1 VKSEDLK
8 MERKYLLSTYAGRG
22 KGREKVKR
30 NKGGEVNLAPRD
42 CLHIQ
47 PYVTGHL

>member
-22 KGREKVKR
+22 EGKG
-30 NKGGEVNLAPRD
+30 KGKEEQRRRRK
-42 CLHIQ
+42 
-47 PYVTGHL
+47 